1 MKIRIVALVA
11 ALAASVSGC
20 ASIVKG
26 SSETIAISTLPTS
39 GAVCTLSNPRGR
51 WQVTTPGRVKVKRS
65 SHDMDVACKALGYG
79 DATGTIS
86 SDFQT
91 WTLGNLLIGGAVGLI
106 VDWSTGAIHDYEHRF
121 DIPMYPSQGYTTPGM
136 RIPVSAM
143 GN

>member
-121 DIPMYPSQGYTTPGM
+121 VPETRSGSG
-136 RIPVSAM
+136 
-143 GN
+143 